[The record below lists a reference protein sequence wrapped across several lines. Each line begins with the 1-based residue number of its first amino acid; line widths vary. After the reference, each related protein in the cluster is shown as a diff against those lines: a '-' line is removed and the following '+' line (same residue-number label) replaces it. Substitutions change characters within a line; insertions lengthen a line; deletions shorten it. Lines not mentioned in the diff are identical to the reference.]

1 MKKKILLL
9 PCLFLIYIT
18 LTGIGTTNA
27 NGSFI
32 TVVAPSTN
40 PEPGQLFRVNIT
52 ITSSPLITQ
61 WIIRNVTWDPA
72 YMELETNTTASFV
85 KGTFLE
91 PYGSTVWLTKKPN
104 NVSGIAPELSC
115 AYLDGGPCPGGD
127 GLLCQIRFRAKAV
140 GSSEIRIAVA
150 WLLDG
155 MNMQP
160 DPARVNSTIIVIPE
174 FPTSM
179 VIPVF
184 LITTT
189 VALIAATVLH
199 RKRRPIKIP

>member
-52 ITSSPLITQ
+52 ITNSPLITQ